1 MPGVI
6 ELTALIVS
14 SVATSVGVANLLY
27 LGTYALAYAGLA
39 FGAQALQGLFVQ
51 KPSVPKP
58 EDGSY
63 NLKQSVP
70 SLSFVL
76 GRVKKASDYAALEEA
91 AGVAYHVLIIAC
103 HRIQGFAQHYLH
115 DDAVTLGVSGEV
127 LTPANY
133 HYKGGNYV
141 VIESRLGSNAET
153 PQGRRV
159 SA

>member
-14 SVATSVGVANLLY
+14 SVATSVVGANLLY

-63 NLKQSVP
+63 NLKQAVP
-70 SLSFVL
+70 ALSFAL
-76 GRVKKASDYAALEEA
+76 GRVKKASDYARSRRHMA
-91 AGVAYHVLIIAC
+91 
-103 HRIQGFAQHYLH
+103 
-115 DDAVTLGVSGEV
+115 
-127 LTPANY
+127 TPTTCWCPP
-133 HYKGGNYV
+133 
-141 VIESRLGSNAET
+141 VIVFTASSSTTCTTTR
-153 PQGRRV
+153 
-159 SA
+159 